1 VNYSTLSE
9 GVFSPRSDKYKELIQ
24 LLRESPLGYA
34 WSFFRFIFM
43 LLDYFVIGAI
53 PLVGD
58 ILDLLDMIGGLIFV
72 GPSSLL
78 LLIEFIPVIGDFLP
92 TELVPLF
99 RFAQSKSKYIAI
111 VFVVLSFI
119 LVISIIYSIYL
130 GMKLFGILQILE
142 NMTT

>member
-1 VNYSTLSE
+1 
-9 GVFSPRSDKYKELIQ
+9 
-24 LLRESPLGYA
+24 
-34 WSFFRFIFM
+34 M

-58 ILDLLDMIGGLIFV
+58 ILDLIDMIGGLIFV

-78 LLIEFIPVIGDFLP
+78 LLIEFIPVIGDYLP

-99 RFAQSKSKYIAI
+99 RFAQGKSKYIAI
-111 VFVVLSFI
+111 IFVVISML

-130 GMKLFGILQILE
+130 GMKLFGILQVLR
-142 NMTT
+142 NMKT